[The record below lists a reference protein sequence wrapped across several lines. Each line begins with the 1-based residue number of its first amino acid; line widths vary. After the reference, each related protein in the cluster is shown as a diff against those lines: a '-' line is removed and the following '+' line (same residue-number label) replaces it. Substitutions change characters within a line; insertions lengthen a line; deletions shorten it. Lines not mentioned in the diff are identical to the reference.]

1 MTNEKKYIKSK
12 EAQEAL
18 DSIKKM
24 EHAGLK
30 RLLPTPWLSAILG
43 ILIGT
48 QIALLGAEIRTYN
61 TILIVLIVIMMIAII
76 NKNRSAGVTERIL
89 LSKRTIIICL
99 ICIIPLY
106 FIAIISGQYLN
117 DHFEYYWAPFAIGA
131 FVTISIWSLVVS
143 AYRSYINRLNEEKTN
158 EEFNI

>member
-1 MTNEKKYIKSK
+1 MTNEKKHIKSK

-24 EHAGLK
+24 EQAGLK
-30 RLLPTPWLSAILG
+30 RVLPTPRWLGAILG
-43 ILIGT
+43 TLIGT

-61 TILIVLIVIMMIAII
+61 TILIVLIVIMTIAII
-76 NKNRSAGVTERIL
+76 NKNQSAGVTERIL

-106 FIAIISGQYLN
+106 FLAIISGQYLN
-117 DHFEYYWAPFAIGA
+117 NHFEYYWAPYAIGA

-143 AYRSYINRLNEEKTN
+143 THRSYINRFNEEKN
-158 EEFNI
+158 

>member
-1 MTNEKKYIKSK
+1 MTNEKTHIKSK
-12 EAQEAL
+12 EAKEAL

-30 RLLPTPWLSAILG
+30 RILPPHRWLGAILG

-117 DHFEYYWAPFAIGA
+117 NHFEYYWAPFAIGA

-143 AYRSYINRLNEEKTN
+143 AYRSYINRLNEEKN
-158 EEFNI
+158 

>member
-1 MTNEKKYIKSK
+1 MSNKKTHIKSE

-18 DSIKKM
+18 DSIKQM

-30 RLLPTPWLSAILG
+30 RLLPTPRWLLAILG
-43 ILIGT
+43 TLIGT

-61 TILIVLIVIMMIAII
+61 TILIVLIVIMSIAII
-76 NKNRSAGVTERIL
+76 NKSQSAGVRERIF

-106 FIAIISGQYLN
+106 FLAIISGQYLN
-117 DHFEYYWAPFAIGA
+117 NHFEYYWAPFAIGA
-131 FVTISIWSLVVS
+131 FVTISIWSLAVS
-143 AYRSYINRLNEEKTN
+143 AHRSYINRFNEEKN
-158 EEFNI
+158 

>member
-1 MTNEKKYIKSK
+1 MSNRKTHIKSK

-30 RLLPTPWLSAILG
+30 RLLPTPRWLLAILG
-43 ILIGT
+43 TLIGT

-61 TILIVLIVIMMIAII
+61 TILIVLIVIMSIAII
-76 NKNRSAGVTERIL
+76 NKSQSAGVKERIL

-99 ICIIPLY
+99 ICIIPIY
-106 FIAIISGQYLN
+106 FLAIISGQYLN
-117 DHFEYYWAPFAIGA
+117 NHYEYYWAPFAIGA
-131 FVTISIWSLVVS
+131 IVTISIWSLAVS
-143 AYRSYINRLNEEKTN
+143 AHRSFINRFNEEKN
-158 EEFNI
+158 

>member
-1 MTNEKKYIKSK
+1 MTNEKKHTKSE

-30 RLLPTPWLSAILG
+30 RVLPTPKWLGAILG
-43 ILIGT
+43 TLIGT

-61 TILIVLIVIMMIAII
+61 TILIVLIIIMTIAII
-76 NKNRSAGVTERIL
+76 NKDQSAGVTERIL

-106 FIAIISGQYLN
+106 FLAIIGGQYLN
-117 DHFEYYWAPFAIGA
+117 NHFEYYWAPFAIGA
-131 FVTISIWSLVVS
+131 FVTISIWSLIVS
-143 AYRSYINRLNEEKTN
+143 AHRSYINRLNVEKN
-158 EEFNI
+158 

>member
-1 MTNEKKYIKSK
+1 MTNEKKHIKSK

-30 RLLPTPWLSAILG
+30 RVLPTPRWLGAILG
-43 ILIGT
+43 TLIGT

-61 TILIVLIVIMMIAII
+61 TILILLIVIMTIAII
-76 NKNRSAGVTERIL
+76 NKNQSAGVAERIL

-106 FIAIISGQYLN
+106 FLAIISGQYLN
-117 DHFEYYWAPFAIGA
+117 NHFEYYWAPYAIGA
-131 FVTISIWSLVVS
+131 FVTIGIWSLVVS
-143 AYRSYINRLNEEKTN
+143 AHRSYINKFNEDKN
-158 EEFNI
+158 